1 MTRARRS
8 SFLRRTV
15 VPLFVLICSPP
26 ATLLVWEINVAHGGS
41 VTAFAEQVLAVGLL
55 DELASVWKPVLW
67 GTAAGWK
74 IIGVFAAVQLL
85 LMRLV
90 PGRSF
95 AGPATPKGYVP
106 VYRANGVACFVI
118 TLGLFLSG
126 GFVFNWFEPT
136 VVYDNFAGIIGA
148 LNISSLAFCLLLYF
162 KGRFFPSGPDGA
174 LSGNFVVDYFW
185 GTELYPRILGWDV
198 KMFTN
203 CRFGLMSWPIIVLS
217 FAAKQAELGG
227 LSDSMV
233 VALVVMLAYLA
244 KFFIWETGYL
254 CSIDIMHDRA
264 GFMICWG
271 CLVWVP
277 AVYTSPILYLVHH
290 PHHLGMAWSTA
301 IAVAGVA
308 AVVINYLA
316 DRQRQVVR
324 ATNGKCTIWGKEPR
338 LVVAKYRAEDGE
350 KKENGGAASANESR
364 QVQAVLLAS
373 GWWGVARH
381 FHYLPEILA
390 AFLWTA
396 PALFSHVL
404 PWFYVIFL
412 TILLVW
418 RAGRDEKRCRAKYG
432 PYWDEY
438 CRLVPARILPGPKR
452 APPG

>member
-1 MTRARRS
+1 MARTRHGRL
-8 SFLRRTV
+8 FHRTLA
-15 VPLFVLICSPP
+15 PLFLLICCPP
-26 ATLLVWEINVAHGGS
+26 TALLVWEINVEHGGS
-41 VTAFAEQVLAVGLL
+41 LASFVEQVLAVGFFS
-55 DELASVWKPVLW
+55 ELVSMWRPVFW

-74 IIGVFAAVQLL
+74 IIGVFAVVQLL

-90 PGRSF
+90 PGSRFS
-95 AGPATPKGYVP
+95 GPTTPKGHVP
-106 VYRANGVACFVI
+106 VYRANGVACFLI
-118 TLGLFLSG
+118 SLGLFVLG
-126 GFVFNWFEPT
+126 GFVFDWFAPT
-136 VVYDNFAGIIGA
+136 IVYDNFAGIIGA
-148 LNISSLAFCLLLYF
+148 LNISGLAFCLLLYF
-162 KGRFFPSGPDGA
+162 KGRFFPSGPDGGM
-174 LSGNFVVDYFW
+174 SGNFISDYFW

-203 CRFGLMSWPIIVLS
+203 CRFGLMGWAIIVLS

-233 VALVVMLAYLA
+233 VALVVMMAYLL

-290 PHHLGMAWSTA
+290 PHHLGMAWSA
-301 IAVAGVA
+301 VIAVAGVA
-308 AVVINYLA
+308 AVTINYLA

-324 ATNGKCTIWGKEPR
+324 ATGGECTIWGKKPR
-338 LVVAKYRAEDGE
+338 LVVAKYDAEDG
-350 KKENGGAASANESR
+350 KKRETI
-364 QVQAVLLAS
+364 LLAS

-381 FHYLPEILA
+381 FRYVPEIAA

-396 PALFSHVL
+396 PALFSHFL

-412 TILLVW
+412 TTFLVH
-418 RAGRDEKRCRAKYG
+418 RAGRDDKRCRRKYG
-432 PYWDEY
+432 TYWEEY
-438 CRLVPARILPGPKR
+438 RRLVPARILPRSKR
-452 APPG
+452 

>member
-1 MTRARRS
+1 MTRTPQA
-8 SFLRRTV
+8 SFFHRTLA
-15 VPLFVLICSPP
+15 PLFLLICCPP
-26 ATLLVWEINVAHGGS
+26 TALLIWEINVGHGGS
-41 VTAFAEQVLAVGLL
+41 VISFAERVFAVGFFN
-55 DELASVWKPVLW
+55 ELASIWKPVLW

-74 IIGVFAAVQLL
+74 IISVFAVVQLL

-90 PGRSF
+90 PGRLFS
-95 AGPATPKGYVP
+95 GPATPKGHVP

-118 TLGLFLSG
+118 SIGLFLLG
-126 GFVFNWFEPT
+126 GFVFDWFEPT
-136 VVYDNFAGIIGA
+136 IVYDNFAGIIGA
-148 LNISSLAFCLLLYF
+148 LNVSSLAFCLLLYF
-162 KGRFFPSGPDGA
+162 KGRFFPSGPDGG
-174 LSGNFVVDYFW
+174 LSGNFIFDYYW
-185 GTELYPRILGWDV
+185 GAELYPRILGWDV

-203 CRFGLMSWPIIVLS
+203 CRFGLMGWPIIVLS

-233 VALVVMLAYLA
+233 VALVVMLAYLT

-290 PHHLGMAWSTA
+290 PHQLGMAWSA
-301 IAVAGVA
+301 VIAVAGVA
-308 AVVINYLA
+308 AVTINYLA

-324 ATNGKCTIWGKEPR
+324 ATGGECTIWGKKPR
-338 LVVAKYRAEDGE
+338 LVVAKYCA
-350 KKENGGAASANESR
+350 ENGEEKET
-364 QVQAVLLAS
+364 VLLAS

-381 FHYLPEILA
+381 FHYVPEILA

-396 PALFSHVL
+396 PALFSHFL
-404 PWFYVIFL
+404 PYFYVIFL
-412 TILLVW
+412 TILLVH
-418 RAGRDEKRCRAKYG
+418 RSGRDEKRCRQKYG
-432 PYWDEY
+432 AYWDEY

-452 APPG
+452 

>member
-1 MTRARRS
+1 MTETDGPSIARTGHGG
-8 SFLRRTV
+8 FFHRTLA
-15 VPLFVLICSPP
+15 PLFLLICCPP
-26 ATLLVWEINVAHGGS
+26 TALLMWEINVEHGGS
-41 VTAFAEQVLAVGLL
+41 LASFVERVLAVGFLN
-55 DELASVWKPVLW
+55 ELASIWKPVLW

-74 IIGVFAAVQLL
+74 IIGVFAVVQLL

-95 AGPATPKGYVP
+95 RGPTTPKGHVP
-106 VYRANGVACFVI
+106 VYRANGVACFLI
-118 TLGLFLSG
+118 SLGLFLLG
-126 GFVFNWFEPT
+126 GFVFDWFEPT
-136 VVYDNFAGIIGA
+136 IVYDNFAGIIGA
-148 LNISSLAFCLLLYF
+148 LNVSSLAFCLLLYF
-162 KGRFFPSGPDGA
+162 KGRFFPSGPDGGP
-174 LSGNFVVDYFW
+174 SGNFIFDYYW

-203 CRFGLMSWPIIVLS
+203 CRFGLMGWAIIVLS

-233 VALVVMLAYLA
+233 VALVVMMAYLT

-277 AVYTSPILYLVHH
+277 AIYTSPILYLVHH
-290 PHHLGMAWSTA
+290 PHHLGMAWSAA
-301 IAVAGVA
+301 IAIAGVA
-308 AVVINYLA
+308 AVTINYLA

-324 ATNGKCTIWGKEPR
+324 ATGGDCTIWGKKPR
-338 LVVAKYRAEDGE
+338 LVAAKYRAEDGE
-350 KKENGGAASANESR
+350 KKET
-364 QVQAVLLAS
+364 VLLAS

-381 FHYLPEILA
+381 FHYVPEIAA

-396 PALFSHVL
+396 PALFSHFL

-412 TILLVW
+412 TILLVH
-418 RAGRDEKRCRAKYG
+418 RAGRDEKRCRQKYG
-432 PYWDEY
+432 ASWDEY
-438 CRLVPARILPGPKR
+438 RRLVPARILPGLKR
-452 APPG
+452 